1 MKQKNILTKAFAMLI
16 VALFSLTD
24 ASAQTV
30 VSDVTA
36 TQVGPTYATLSWTA
50 GNATSLRYRVAGTQT
65 TYNFDNSQLSPW
77 ITFSG
82 YRSNNGLSKFVW
94 DLNSTNQT
102 YRSYQAGTGLGRN
115 GSADMV
121 ISGSYC
127 SNSGDTDYSNQGFT
141 ANSYLVSP
149 QITLGG
155 TISFWAK
162 GMDPADCAEHFTVEV
177 VTGTTTPTRKST
189 FTQVGSEIETTA
201 EWTQYVF
208 DLGNFSGQGYV
219 AIHHCNC
226 EDQDLLC
233 VDDIVLTAPGG
244 DWTTITIPSGT
255 SYQLTDLTEETNY
268 QVCVQAGGSWIGT
281 NFSTTG
287 QNPVPAE
294 VAATTTT
301 TTASISWFGLG
312 DSYEVNY
319 RKDAKDGPQY
329 FFDDFEDG
337 FTSKG
342 WTAIKGRNGTSSN
355 NFPNGWKESSNSDIE
370 NYKFTAHSGTQ
381 VARSLSWGGSSAV
394 YRANNWLITPKVTF
408 GKKLKFW
415 IRTNPGYPDKY
426 DVRIFPTN
434 KTSVAAS
441 DTASFTVIKELAP
454 APAVDA
460 WSRIDIDLSSYVD
473 QDGYI
478 AICHKD
484 YDKNYLVIDDF
495 GLFDDDVPGSGG
507 WTTVT
512 ASNLSQTLESLIP
525 NTTYEYTI
533 TSIKSGEDNA
543 TTNIFTFTTE
553 TLASLELADAGQNT
567 DLIHSLAG
575 ASNIDVKLVG
585 RTLVGGK
592 WNTLCLPFTVT
603 RISNSPLAGA
613 DVRQLTSASFDADN
627 NKTLKLTFSSSVTKI
642 EAGVPYIIK
651 PSSDIEAPEFSG
663 MQIREGLNPKKCEFG
678 DNMSITFRGTYDK
691 ITDFVEQLPGVNSRN
706 SVLFMNSNNNLVYP
720 SATAYLNAQ
729 RALFMLS
736 GIVAGP
742 VGSSS
747 NLIKAFVVNLDEEDP
762 TAIAEL
768 LGLTEDNGAWY
779 DLNGRKLA
787 GKPAQKGIYINNGK
801 KTIIK

>member
-1 MKQKNILTKAFAMLI
+1 MRKRFFAKAALTLI
-16 VALFSLTD
+16 AALFGLTE
-24 ASAQTV
+24 ANAQTV
-30 VSDVTA
+30 VSEVTA
-36 TQVGPTYATLSWTA
+36 THVGPSYATLSWT
-50 GNATSLRYRVAGTQT
+50 GNATSLRYRVAGEST
-65 TYNFDNSQLSPW
+65 TYTFDNSQLSPW

-82 YRSNNGLSKFVW
+82 YRNNNGLSKFVW

-102 YRSYQAGTGLGRN
+102 YRSYQAGTGLGHN
-115 GSADMV
+115 NSADMV

-127 SNSGDTDYSNQGFT
+127 SNSGDTDYSNEGFT

-162 GMDPADCAEHFTVEV
+162 GMDPADCAEHFRVEV
-177 VTGTTTPTRKST
+177 VTGTTTPTRNST

-255 SYQLTDLTEETNY
+255 SYQLTGLDSETNY
-268 QVCVQAGGSWIGT
+268 QVGVQVGGSWKGT

-287 QNPVPAE
+287 NNPVPAE

-337 FTSKG
+337 FTAKG
-342 WTAIKGRNGTSSN
+342 WTAIKGRNGTSSS
-355 NFPNGWKESSNSDIE
+355 NFPNGWKESSNTDIA

-381 VARSLSWGGSSAV
+381 VARSLSWGGSSAI

-426 DVRIFPTN
+426 DVRIYPTSQN
-434 KTSVAAS
+434 SVSAN
-441 DTASFTVIKELAP
+441 DTTNFTVIKTLAP

-460 WSRIDIDLSSYVD
+460 WSRIVIDLSSYVD

-512 ASNLSQTLESLIP
+512 TSNLSQTLESLIP
-525 NTTYEYTI
+525 NTTYEYTV
-533 TSIKSGEDNA
+533 TSIKSGENNA

-575 ASNIDVKLVG
+575 ASNIDVTLVG

-592 WNTLCLPFTVT
+592 WNTLCLPFTITKVST
-603 RISNSPLAGA
+603 SPLAGA
-613 DVRQLTSASFDADN
+613 DIRQLTGASFDAEN
-627 NKTLKLTFSSSVTKI
+627 NKTLTLTFSNNVTKI
-642 EAGVPYIIK
+642 EAGVPYIIR
-651 PSSDIEAPEFSG
+651 PSSNIVAPEFSKV
-663 MQIREGLNPKKCEFG
+663 QIREGLNPKKCEFG

-691 ITDFVEQLPGVNSRN
+691 ITDFVAQLPAVNSRN
-706 SVLFMNSNNNLVYP
+706 SVLFMNSNNQLVYP
-720 SATAYLNAQ
+720 SSTAYLNAQ
-729 RALFMLS
+729 RALFILS
-736 GIVAGP
+736 GIEAGP
-742 VGSSS
+742 AGG
-747 NLIKAFVVNLDEEDP
+747 NGNGIKAFVVNIEDDDPTGIEDLNVDVNLDE
-762 TAIAEL
+762 AIYNVA
-768 LGLTEDNGAWY
+768 GQR
-779 DLNGRKLA
+779 LNKM
-787 GKPAQKGIYINNGK
+787 QKGINIVNGK
-801 KTIIK
+801 KILK